1 MCIALGGFIVRA
13 YGDGDGVGTW
23 YDYSF
28 REGMWEKLDRWI
40 DGGWDICN
48 MS

>member
-1 MCIALGGFIVRA
+1 MCIALGGFIVHA

-40 DGGWDICN
+40 DGG
-48 MS
+48 